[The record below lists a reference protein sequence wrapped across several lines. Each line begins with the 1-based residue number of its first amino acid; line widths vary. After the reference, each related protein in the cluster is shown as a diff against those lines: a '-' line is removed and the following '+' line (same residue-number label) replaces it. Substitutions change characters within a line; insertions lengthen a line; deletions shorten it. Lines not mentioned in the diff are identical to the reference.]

1 MTPFLFAFA
10 IWCDRASISR
20 SDYAALLEVIQ
31 LARNTPEVWMQVPNT
46 LDTLQNRYQA
56 QLPTPPIYEKQI
68 DLRLDKLPTGQSGA
82 GKVYYFDPVELT
94 KTILRSDLRRHMHFG
109 MAQLVEKASELWHGD
124 AWAESIRTCSGEFA
138 IYPDGTPV
146 FPSDFVTYREAN
158 LLHIGRVRGVYQD
171 MRTPTN
177 SAKPILRFVDLDDD
191 IKPLVAHPPPGPG
204 ECLLIEDTKLISA
217 NQIIA
222 RLGQNV
228 SFDRDFRD
236 DEDLA
241 EEAQLRDSQE
251 AAREGARS
259 MRQAARIR
267 AVRLTHPI
275 RAELELKTYG
285 REVLIRDFVS
295 RAGSRPIR
303 CMPQMTFIDGFGLY
317 RNMYRSLT
325 GVYMIPS
332 NLPIRERTRLVNVF
346 PLTLGP
352 HGSELRDVLGCLEA
366 PSKELES
373 GIIMQVPYGESHV
386 LVEALVSSFALGYLG
401 DMPQQNECAGFLR
414 QNAAFGCRSC
424 TIPSK
429 EYGNLDYDIDKR
441 GRYHNLTLDI
451 RAKASDMAPTR
462 GKALLRNMGINEL
475 PSPVLTILSPAIDV
489 CRSFPP
495 DPPHAEMSGI
505 ARLLQD
511 LLIDHLL
518 LPNQRDAYASAFRK
532 QALPPGWGR
541 VQNPL
546 RHRSSWDLSEQSRA
560 CVITALVLRTW
571 LTNQRLQPAILRA
584 IRAEFGSEL
593 GEFGSELGAELR
605 LLECDIV
612 TMVYSQLASSYTLIT
627 SHYMSVDDAQNMS
640 SATLLARRLFL
651 RLINCAIS
659 AGTRGRG
666 GRGGRASSRA
676 SSIATSINEDDIS
689 DVEEEPSSQLG
700 DASAQ
705 IPSTSP
711 NVLKKW
717 LNRPNIHV
725 SMHYYA
731 YCKQYATLWNA
742 NVLIGEKYH
751 RLFKIHV
758 THTNHKNVEL
768 HLLMHESRKKA
779 VRFAIDGAFD
789 ATNPTISGL
798 FRAVASS
805 CPTLLERLL
814 PASNRCFLEPNE
826 TGNLSSDSAN
836 HINPRVSGRLPA
848 IYLDKAGLPTKSL
861 RQIAFDLD
869 LRMAYDRDYGRR
881 NVHVLGAKSFIYYQ
895 RFTSVDQKEEKRI
908 GYTAGTYITLK
919 PPNSDSALAPII
931 GRIEYIF
938 THQLRQIT
946 RLFVYVELLEDSG
959 QNDHITSMRVL
970 RATGRRVIYGLPTVD
985 PQRLYIIPRLG
996 ARAQAGGVLA
1006 EDDDMLFWWCQWD
1019 VRFC

>member
-1 MTPFLFAFA
+1 
-10 IWCDRASISR
+10 
-20 SDYAALLEVIQ
+20 
-31 LARNTPEVWMQVPNT
+31 
-46 LDTLQNRYQA
+46 
-56 QLPTPPIYEKQI
+56 
-68 DLRLDKLPTGQSGA
+68 
-82 GKVYYFDPVELT
+82 
-94 KTILRSDLRRHMHFG
+94 
-109 MAQLVEKASELWHGD
+109 
-124 AWAESIRTCSGEFA
+124 
-138 IYPDGTPV
+138 
-146 FPSDFVTYREAN
+146 
-158 LLHIGRVRGVYQD
+158 
-171 MRTPTN
+171 
-177 SAKPILRFVDLDDD
+177 
-191 IKPLVAHPPPGPG
+191 
-204 ECLLIEDTKLISA
+204 
-217 NQIIA
+217 
-222 RLGQNV
+222 
-228 SFDRDFRD
+228 
-236 DEDLA
+236 
-241 EEAQLRDSQE
+241 
-251 AAREGARS
+251 
-259 MRQAARIR
+259 
-267 AVRLTHPI
+267 
-275 RAELELKTYG
+275 
-285 REVLIRDFVS
+285 
-295 RAGSRPIR
+295 
-303 CMPQMTFIDGFGLY
+303 
-317 RNMYRSLT
+317 
-325 GVYMIPS
+325 MIPS
-332 NLPIRERTRLVNVF
+332 NLPIRERTRRVNVF

-373 GIIMQVPYGESHV
+373 GIIMQVPYGESQV

-401 DMPQQNECAGFLR
+401 DMPQQNDCAGFLR

-441 GRYHNLTLDI
+441 GRYHYLTLDI

-462 GKALLRNMGINEL
+462 RKAVLRNMGINEL
-475 PSPVLTILSPAIDV
+475 PSPVLTTLSPAIDV

-495 DPPHAEMSGI
+495 DTPHAEMSGI

-511 LLIDHLL
+511 LLIDYLL

-560 CVITALVLRTW
+560 CVITALVLRIW

-584 IRAEFGSEL
+584 IRAEFGD
-593 GEFGSELGAELR
+593 ELGAELR
-605 LLECDIV
+605 LLECDMV

-627 SHYMSVDDAQNMS
+627 NHYLSVDDVQNMS
-640 SATLLARRLFL
+640 SATLRARRLFI
-651 RLINCAIS
+651 RLTNCAIS

-689 DVEEEPSSQLG
+689 DPEEEPGSQLG
-700 DASAQ
+700 DSQ
-705 IPSTSP
+705 PQSTSP

-731 YCKQYATLWNA
+731 YCKQYATLWNT

-789 ATNPTISGL
+789 ATNLTISGL
-798 FRAVASS
+798 FRTVASS
-805 CPTLLERLL
+805 CPTLLDRLL
-814 PASNRCFLEPNE
+814 PASNRCFLEPDE
-826 TGNLSSDSAN
+826 TGNLSSSAN
-836 HINPRVSGRLPA
+836 HVNPRVLGRLPA
-848 IYLDKAGLPTKSL
+848 LYLEKAGLPTKSL
-861 RQIAFDLD
+861 RQNVFDLE

-881 NVHVLGAKSFIYYQ
+881 NVHVLGAKTFIYYQ
-895 RFTSVDQKEEKRI
+895 RFTSVDQKEEKRL

-919 PPNSDSALAPII
+919 PPNSDALALII

-946 RLFVYVELLEDSG
+946 RLFVYVELLEESG
-959 QNDHITSMRVL
+959 QNDHITSMPVL
-970 RATGRRVIYGLPTVD
+970 RATGRRVIYGLPAVD
-985 PQRLYIIPRLG
+985 PQRLYILPLPRVG

-1006 EDDDMLFWWCQWD
+1006 EDDDKLFWWCQWD

>member
-1 MTPFLFAFA
+1 
-10 IWCDRASISR
+10 
-20 SDYAALLEVIQ
+20 
-31 LARNTPEVWMQVPNT
+31 
-46 LDTLQNRYQA
+46 
-56 QLPTPPIYEKQI
+56 
-68 DLRLDKLPTGQSGA
+68 
-82 GKVYYFDPVELT
+82 
-94 KTILRSDLRRHMHFG
+94 
-109 MAQLVEKASELWHGD
+109 
-124 AWAESIRTCSGEFA
+124 
-138 IYPDGTPV
+138 
-146 FPSDFVTYREAN
+146 
-158 LLHIGRVRGVYQD
+158 
-171 MRTPTN
+171 
-177 SAKPILRFVDLDDD
+177 
-191 IKPLVAHPPPGPG
+191 
-204 ECLLIEDTKLISA
+204 
-217 NQIIA
+217 
-222 RLGQNV
+222 
-228 SFDRDFRD
+228 
-236 DEDLA
+236 
-241 EEAQLRDSQE
+241 
-251 AAREGARS
+251 
-259 MRQAARIR
+259 
-267 AVRLTHPI
+267 
-275 RAELELKTYG
+275 
-285 REVLIRDFVS
+285 
-295 RAGSRPIR
+295 
-303 CMPQMTFIDGFGLY
+303 
-317 RNMYRSLT
+317 
-325 GVYMIPS
+325 MIPS

-352 HGSELRDVLGCLEA
+352 HGSDLRDVLGCLEA
-366 PSKELES
+366 LSKGLES
-373 GIIMQVPYGESHV
+373 GIIMQVPCGESQA
-386 LVEALVSSFALGYLG
+386 LVEALVSSFAIGYLG

-429 EYGNLDYDIDKR
+429 EYGNLDYDIVKR
-441 GRYHNLTLDI
+441 GRYHHLTLDI

-462 GKALLRNMGINEL
+462 RKALLRNMGINEL

-511 LLIDHLL
+511 LLIDNLL

-571 LTNQRLQPAILRA
+571 ITNQRLQPAILRA
-584 IRAEFGSEL
+584 IRAEFGA
-593 GEFGSELGAELR
+593 ELGAELR
-605 LLECDIV
+605 LIECDMV
-612 TMVYSQLASSYTLIT
+612 TMVYSQLALSYTLIT
-627 SHYMSVDDAQNMS
+627 NQYLSANDVQNMS

-666 GRGGRASSRA
+666 RASSRA
-676 SSIATSINEDDIS
+676 SSIATSINQDDIS
-689 DVEEEPSSQLG
+689 DPEEPGSQLG
-700 DASAQ
+700 DVQ
-705 IPSTSP
+705 PPNTSP
-711 NVLKKW
+711 NVLNKW

-731 YCKQYATLWNA
+731 YCRQYATLWNT

-751 RLFKIHV
+751 RLFKTQV
-758 THTNHKNVEL
+758 THTNHRDVEL
-768 HLLMHESRKKA
+768 HLLLHESRKKT

-805 CPTLLERLL
+805 CPTLLEYLL

-826 TGNLSSDSAN
+826 TGNIGSSAN
-836 HINPRVSGRLPA
+836 HVSPRVLGRLPA
-848 IYLDKAGLPTKSL
+848 LYLDKAGLPTKSL
-861 RQIAFDLD
+861 RQIVFDIE

-895 RFTSVDQKEEKRI
+895 RFTSVDQKEEKRL

-919 PPNSDSALAPII
+919 PPNSDALAPII

-938 THQLRQIT
+938 THQLRQIN
-946 RLFVYVELLEDSG
+946 RLFVYVEVLEETG
-959 QNDHITSMRVL
+959 QNDYIIPSIPVL
-970 RATGRRVIYGLPTVD
+970 RATGRRVIYGLPAIGA
-985 PQRLYIIPRLG
+985 QRLYILSISRVG
-996 ARAQAGGVLA
+996 ARAFTQAGGVEA
-1006 EDDDMLFWWCQWD
+1006 EDDKLFWWCRWD